1 MKLYGGIDLHS
12 NNSVVAL
19 LDEDE
24 RLVYRKRL
32 ANDAPSILEALAPY
46 REAIVGLV
54 VESTYNWYWLVDAL
68 MEAGYPVHLANTAAL
83 VQYSGLKYSD
93 DDSDARWLAELL
105 HRGLLAEGYIYPKAD
120 RAVRDLLRRRS
131 RLVQQHTANL
141 LAIQNLFAR
150 DRGHSLSANEVKR
163 LTPETVVRL
172 LPDPN
177 QALAVQATL
186 LTMRGLEAAIDLL
199 EREALAQVR
208 LPPSLPPAAQ
218 RQRHRPGAGLDHHA
232 GDRPHRALCRRRALR
247 LLLPLRRQRAAVQ
260 RQAQGPRQHQER
272 QQVPRLGLPGSGQL
286 RGALQRRH
294 QPLLPAQAGQE
305 QRRDRHQDR
314 RPQAGPGLLPHAARG
329 HRLRCRQSLRLNR
342 IGVVAATSQK
352 GLAQE
357 PARPEC
363 GAAIAPHSAMED

>member
-19 LDEDE
+19 LDEEE

-32 ANDAPSILEALAPY
+32 ANDAVGILEALEPY

-68 MEAGYPVHLANTAAL
+68 MEAGYAVHLANTAAL

-93 DDSDARWLAELL
+93 DDSDARWLAQRLRRGELP
-105 HRGLLAEGYIYPKAD
+105 EGYIYPKAE

-150 DRGHSLSANEVKR
+150 DRGRSLSANEVKH
-163 LTPETVVRL
+163 LTPEAVSQL
-172 LPDPN
+172 LSDPN

-186 LTMRGLEAAIDLL
+186 LAMRGQEGAIDLL

-208 LPPSLPPAAQ
+208 PHPAYCHLESASGIGQVLGSTIVLETGPIERFANAGHYASYCRCVGSQ
-218 RQRHRPGAGLDHHA
+218 RVSNGKRKGQGNTKNGNKYLAWAYLEAANFAVRYNPIINRYYQRK
-232 GDRPHRALCRRRALR
+232 RAK
-247 LLLPLRRQRAAVQ
+247 
-260 RQAQGPRQHQER
+260 
-272 QQVPRLGLPGSGQL
+272 S
-286 RGALQRRH
+286 
-294 QPLLPAQAGQE
+294 
-305 QRRDRHQDR
+305 
-314 RPQAGPGLLPHAARG
+314 
-329 HRLRCRQSLRLNR
+329 N
-342 IGVVAATSQK
+342 GVVAIKTVAHK
-352 GLAQE
+352 LARACYHMLRE
-357 PARPEC
+357 GTDFDVNRAF
-363 GAAIAPHSAMED
+363 A